1 MMYVYLMNNEKPV
14 DRELIKSH
22 VEYLKE
28 LKRLGKLVL
37 CGPFTDYPGG
47 MVVFVAEDLD
57 EATTIAKSDPFI
69 SSGCKSFE
77 LRTIE
82 VANEENNYLFDE

>member
-28 LKRLGKLVL
+28 LKRQGKLVL

-47 MVVFVAEDLD
+47 MVVFVAADLD

>member
-14 DRELIKSH
+14 DRELIKNH

-28 LKRLGKLVL
+28 LKRQGKLVL
-37 CGPFTDYPGG
+37 CGPFADYPGG
-47 MVVFVAEDLD
+47 MVVFGAEDFD
-57 EATTIAKSDPFI
+57 EATAIAKADPFI